1 MTPEKI
7 KQLESL
13 LIELKNELGYPVL
26 VIPEYIAD
34 GTCLVVYDKDGS
46 LPKHLIIQPDLQ
58 SCINEFKKK
67 EQQNGR

>member
-1 MTPEKI
+1 MAPEKI

-34 GTCLVVYDKDGS
+34 GTCLVVYEHNGS
-46 LPKHLIIQPDLQ
+46 SPKHQIIQADLQ
-58 SCINEFKKK
+58 SCINEFKRK
-67 EQQNGR
+67 EQ